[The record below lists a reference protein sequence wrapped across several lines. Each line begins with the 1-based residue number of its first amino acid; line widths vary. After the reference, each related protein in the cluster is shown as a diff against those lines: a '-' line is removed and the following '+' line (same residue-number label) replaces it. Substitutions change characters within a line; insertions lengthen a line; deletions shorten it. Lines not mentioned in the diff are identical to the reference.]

1 MENKGPGL
9 AVLLSVLI
17 ALTWITSILRFYVR
31 YFILKAFWIDDWL
44 MAITLASNTFWHID
58 QLIGIHY
65 GVGRHMK
72 DLTLPQIH
80 TALAMFWGSELG
92 YIATTTL
99 LKLALGTL
107 ILRVAM
113 DRTHILII
121 RIVMVVSTVYGV
133 AFFFVAMFQCHP
145 ISDFWNKLDT
155 GNTCIAGR
163 IISDLTYT
171 HSAISVISDWIL
183 VALPIQII
191 MASYLDRRSKI
202 LAVCTVA
209 FGAIGSTATI
219 VRIPVIKILDSSKAD
234 FLYTCVNLVVF
245 SSVEGGVGLIAG
257 NVVTLR
263 PLFKSLSNLATSRS
277 QGETKHTENRTSES
291 RTVDVDVEDCSQ
303 KSLAPTEKHREN
315 STDTSVDVV
324 DQ

>member
-1 MENKGPGL
+1 M
-9 AVLLSVLI
+9 
-17 ALTWITSILRFYVR
+17 
-31 YFILKAFWIDDWL
+31 
-44 MAITLASNTFWHID
+44 
-58 QLIGIHY
+58 
-65 GVGRHMK
+65 
-72 DLTLPQIH
+72 PQIH
-80 TALAMFWGSELG
+80 NALAMFWGSELG

-113 DRTHILII
+113 EQTHILII
-121 RIVMVVSTVYGV
+121 RIVMFVSTVYGL
-133 AFFFVAMFQCHP
+133 AFFLVAMFQCHP
-145 ISDFWNKLDT
+145 ISNFWNTLDSA
-155 GNTCIAGR
+155 NTCIAGR

-191 MASYLDRRSKI
+191 TASHLDRRSKI
-202 LAVCTVA
+202 FAVCTIA

-257 NVVTLR
+257 NIVTLR
-263 PLFKSLSNLATSRS
+263 PLFKSLSNLASS
-277 QGETKHTENRTSES
+277 CSNVETVHTENRTTES
-291 RTVDVDVEDCSQ
+291 RNVGVDVEDCSQ
-303 KSLAPTEKHREN
+303 KSSAPTEKHREN
-315 STDTSVDVV
+315 STDTSIDIV